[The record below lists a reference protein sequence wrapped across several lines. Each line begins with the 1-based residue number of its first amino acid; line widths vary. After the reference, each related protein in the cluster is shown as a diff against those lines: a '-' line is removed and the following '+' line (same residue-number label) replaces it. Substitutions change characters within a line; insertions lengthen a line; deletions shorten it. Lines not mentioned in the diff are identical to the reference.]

1 MANQF
6 CWYKTRSTWFLQP
19 YIELLGRKTKKNSA
33 EMNFLNLQ
41 CLAWDQLGFM
51 QGLRSEDQIKTEQ
64 EAFNPF
70 QAPVFQPQSQP
81 AVNQDSGI
89 NFSDCSVSSPGSS
102 TAKSDHENLNTS
114 QDFFTSSP
122 PKIQQPGP
130 SSKVEFPNS
139 PTQFQVYF
147 TLVTFQKTNF

>member
-1 MANQF
+1 
-6 CWYKTRSTWFLQP
+6 
-19 YIELLGRKTKKNSA
+19 
-33 EMNFLNLQ
+33 
-41 CLAWDQLGFM
+41 M
-51 QGLRSEDQIKTEQ
+51 QGIRSEEQIKTEQ

-81 AVNQDSGI
+81 PANQDSGI

-102 TAKSDHENLNTS
+102 MAKSDNETGLNTS

-130 SSKVEFPNS
+130 SSKVEYPNS
-139 PTQFQVYF
+139 PTQFQVRHG
-147 TLVTFQKTNF
+147 LVLVLIQKRFSEINLNFSKSKNPNRVKTTVCTTQTTQNITSFQL